1 MRMRKQMLVLRQ
13 SGVLPYRVTA
23 GKVEVLL
30 VTSTR
35 RKHWIAPKG
44 WIALGLSAAESAA
57 KEALEEA
64 GVSGHVLT
72 PAIETYVDRKWGYPC
87 EMELF
92 LMRVETVL
100 EQWSEA
106 KKRKRQWLSLPE
118 AAKCVKGKALKQL
131 LIKLQA
137 QPALLDQP

>member
-1 MRMRKQMLVLRQ
+1 MFALRQ
-13 SGVLPYRVTA
+13 SGVLPYRITA
-23 GKVEVLL
+23 GTVEVLL
-30 VTSTR
+30 VTSTK

-64 GVSGHVLT
+64 GVTGHVVT

-92 LMRVETVL
+92 LMRVDTIL

-106 KKRKRQWLSLPE
+106 QLRQRQWLSLPD
-118 AAKCVKGKALKQL
+118 ATKRVKGKALKRL
-131 LIKLQA
+131 LIRLQA
-137 QPALLDQP
+137 QPALLDPH

>member
-1 MRMRKQMLVLRQ
+1 MRKRMLILRQ
-13 SGVLPYRVTA
+13 SGVLPYRMTA
-23 GKVEVLL
+23 GKAEVLL

-35 RKHWIAPKG
+35 RKRWIVPKG
-44 WIALGLSAAESAA
+44 WIALGLSAADSAA

-64 GVSGHVLT
+64 GVSGHVVT

-100 EQWSEA
+100 DDWSEA
-106 KKRKRQWLSLPE
+106 KQRKRQWLSLSE
-118 AAKCVKGKALKQL
+118 AAKRVKSKTLKHL
-131 LIKLQA
+131 LIRLEA
-137 QPALLDQP
+137 QPALLDQH

>member
-1 MRMRKQMLVLRQ
+1 MLILRQ
-13 SGVLPYRVTA
+13 SGVVPYRVTA

-35 RKHWIAPKG
+35 RKRWIAPKG

-64 GVSGHVLT
+64 GVSGQVVT

-87 EMELF
+87 EIELF

-100 EQWSEA
+100 EDWSDA
-106 KKRKRQWLSLPE
+106 KQRKRQLLSLPK
-118 AAKCVKGKALKQL
+118 AAKCVKSKALKHL
-131 LIKLQA
+131 LLRLEA
-137 QPALLDQP
+137 QPALLNSHELDLC

>member
-1 MRMRKQMLVLRQ
+1 LK
-13 SGVLPYRVTA
+13 P
-23 GKVEVLL
+23 
-30 VTSTR
+30 
-35 RKHWIAPKG
+35 
-44 WIALGLSAAESAA
+44 
-57 KEALEEA
+57 
-64 GVSGHVLT
+64 
-72 PAIETYVDRKWGYPC
+72 
-87 EMELF
+87 
-92 LMRVETVL
+92 VL

>member
-1 MRMRKQMLVLRQ
+1 MRKTNARTAQ

-35 RKHWIAPKG
+35 RKRWIAPKG

-64 GVSGHVLT
+64 GVSGHVVT
-72 PAIETYVDRKWGYPC
+72 PAIETMSIASGATRA
-87 EMELF
+87 
-92 LMRVETVL
+92 R
-100 EQWSEA
+100 WSFF
-106 KKRKRQWLSLPE
+106 S
-118 AAKCVKGKALKQL
+118 CALKPCSKIGQ
-131 LIKLQA
+131 K
-137 QPALLDQP
+137 PRNESGNG